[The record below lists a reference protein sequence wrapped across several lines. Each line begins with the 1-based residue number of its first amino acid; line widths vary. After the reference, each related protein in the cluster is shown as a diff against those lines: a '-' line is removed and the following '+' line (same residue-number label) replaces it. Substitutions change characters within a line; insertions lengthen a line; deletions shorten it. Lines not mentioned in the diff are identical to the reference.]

1 MTVIPKVTGKQIV
14 DEKLKTLYLS
24 ARKTDVDRFL
34 QETGDF
40 LHIIHAASRHA
51 LEKKLK
57 TDSPDAVFLDVDVP
71 NQYFPETMRKIRT
84 LRKNIPVY
92 VLTRE
97 TDFFFQL
104 PPNAPP
110 PDAVFP
116 FPPERDVI
124 REKLAAVQKQNQGE
138 SCADAPAAEDFSVPG
153 CYPEGISPAAVKLR
167 RELRQAAETDFN
179 VLLLGETGC
188 GKERA
193 AGAIHFHS
201 ARKQHPFRAQNI
213 STLPESI
220 IDSLLFGTTKG
231 CYTGAGDREGLFEQ
245 CAGGTLFLD
254 EIGEMD
260 VRLQPKLLRVLEE
273 REVYRLGANAP
284 VKTDFRLICATNR
297 DLQESVHCRTFR
309 ADLLYRLDI
318 LRIEIPPLRE
328 RPEDIP
334 AFLSGLLKKTGK
346 TVSLDAL
353 DKLSEYDWPGN
364 IRQLQNCVAR
374 AACKTQEE
382 EISADAI
389 VF

>member
-1 MTVIPKVTGKQIV
+1 MVVIPKVTGKQIV

-24 ARKTDVDRFL
+24 ARKTDADRFL

-40 LHIIHAASRHA
+40 LHIIHAASRRA
-51 LEKKLK
+51 LEKNLK
-57 TDSPDAVFLDVDVP
+57 TDSPDVVFLDVDVP

-124 REKLAAVQKQNQGE
+124 REKLAAVQKRNQDG
-138 SCADAPAAEDFSVPG
+138 SGADAPAAEDFSVPG

-201 ARKQHPFRAQNI
+201 ARKQHPFRAQNV

-273 REVYRLGANAP
+273 REVYRLGAKTP

>member
-124 REKLAAVQKQNQGE
+124 REKLAAVQKRNQGE

-273 REVYRLGANAP
+273 REVYRLGAKAP